1 MRTLLLSLGLA
12 AMDLTAQTPC
22 VNGSAGA
29 YPCNNVDLLAFR
41 SITQLG
47 GVSNTADLWGWT
59 DPLNGKEYAI
69 VGMRNGTAFVDISIP
84 TAPVLLGNLP
94 SHITGT
100 NTLWRDVDVRGNWC
114 FVGSETAGHGLQVFD
129 LTRLRTVVTPPV
141 VFTEDAH
148 FAGFGNSHTIYAD
161 KVNPYV
167 YAVGTGINSGGLNA
181 IDVSDPLN
189 PFLAGTYTQDGYIHE
204 NVVYAYTGPDA
215 QHQGKQISI
224 NFHSNSPDKI
234 TIVDV
239 TDKTDMT
246 LISSFTYSGAR
257 ITHQGWLTEDQRYLL
272 MNDEGDETFFGHGT
286 RTRIFD
292 LLDLDAPVY
301 LGAYTAPLNSVDHNL
316 YTHKDLVYA
325 SNYTS
330 GLRILDAASVASGT
344 LTEVAYF
351 DNYPANNG
359 ATYNGAWGNYPYF
372 SSGTVIIS
380 DYNSGLFIVRPRLS
394 VRVKAMLEGPYV
406 PAAGLMHDS
415 LRTQGLIP
423 LTEPYTALA
432 YAHVGGGGETT
443 TPTVLAVSGSN
454 AIVDWVVVELRDA
467 DTASIVNATRCALLQ
482 RDGDIVGTDGTS
494 PVQFDLPVG
503 DHHIAVRHRN
513 HLGTMSAS
521 PQRISIAPKTCDL
534 TLPGTATYGTEGR
547 KNINGVM
554 ALWTGNTT
562 VNGQL
567 QYTGSGNDRDP
578 ILLAIGGSVPTNFIT
593 GYRIEDTNL
602 DGVVKYIGAANDR
615 DIILQSIGGIVPSNT
630 RVAGLP

>member
-234 TIVDV
+234 TVVDV

-301 LGAYTAPLNSVDHNL
+301 LGAYTAPVNSVDHNL

-394 VRVKAMLEGPYV
+394 VRVKAVLEGPYV

-443 TPTVLAVSGSN
+443 TTPVLAVSGAN

-467 DTASIVNATRCALLQ
+467 DTVSIVNATRCALLQ

-602 DGVVKYIGAANDR
+602 DGVVKYTGFANDR
-615 DIILQSIGGIVPSNT
+615 DVILLNIGGTVPTSI
-630 RVAGLP
+630 RLQQLP

>member
-47 GVSNTADLWGWT
+47 GMSNVADLWGWT

-69 VGMRNGTAFVDISIP
+69 VGMRNGTAFVDITAP

-234 TIVDV
+234 TVVDV

-301 LGAYTAPLNSVDHNL
+301 LGAYTAPVNSVDHNL

-394 VRVKAMLEGPYV
+394 VRVKAVLEGPYV

-443 TPTVLAVSGSN
+443 TTPVLAVSGAN

-467 DTASIVNATRCALLQ
+467 DTVSIVNATRCALLQ

-602 DGVVKYIGAANDR
+602 DGVVKYTGFANDR
-615 DIILQSIGGIVPSNT
+615 DVILLNIGGTVPTSI
-630 RVAGLP
+630 RLQQLP

>member
-394 VRVKAMLEGPYV
+394 LRVKAVLEGPYV

-443 TPTVLAVSGSN
+443 TTPVLAVSGAN

-467 DTASIVNATRCALLQ
+467 DTVSIVNATRCALLQ

-602 DGVVKYIGAANDR
+602 DGVVKYTGFANDR
-615 DIILQSIGGIVPSNT
+615 DVILLNIGGTVPTSI
-630 RVAGLP
+630 RLQQLP

>member
-1 MRTLLLSLGLA
+1 
-12 AMDLTAQTPC
+12 MDLTAQTPC

-234 TIVDV
+234 TVVDV

-301 LGAYTAPLNSVDHNL
+301 LGAYTAPVNSVDHNL

-394 VRVKAMLEGPYV
+394 VRVKAVLEGPYV

-443 TPTVLAVSGSN
+443 TTPVLAVSGAN

-467 DTASIVNATRCALLQ
+467 DTVSIVNATRCALLQ

-602 DGVVKYIGAANDR
+602 DGVVKYTGFANDR
-615 DIILQSIGGIVPSNT
+615 DVILLNIGGTVPTSI
-630 RVAGLP
+630 RLQQLP

>member
-1 MRTLLLSLGLA
+1 
-12 AMDLTAQTPC
+12 
-22 VNGSAGA
+22 
-29 YPCNNVDLLAFR
+29 
-41 SITQLG
+41 
-47 GVSNTADLWGWT
+47 
-59 DPLNGKEYAI
+59 
-69 VGMRNGTAFVDISIP
+69 
-84 TAPVLLGNLP
+84 
-94 SHITGT
+94 
-100 NTLWRDVDVRGNWC
+100 
-114 FVGSETAGHGLQVFD
+114 
-129 LTRLRTVVTPPV
+129 
-141 VFTEDAH
+141 
-148 FAGFGNSHTIYAD
+148 
-161 KVNPYV
+161 
-167 YAVGTGINSGGLNA
+167 
-181 IDVSDPLN
+181 
-189 PFLAGTYTQDGYIHE
+189 
-204 NVVYAYTGPDA
+204 
-215 QHQGKQISI
+215 
-224 NFHSNSPDKI
+224 
-234 TIVDV
+234 
-239 TDKTDMT
+239 
-246 LISSFTYSGAR
+246 
-257 ITHQGWLTEDQRYLL
+257 

-301 LGAYTAPLNSVDHNL
+301 LGAYTAPVNSVDHNL

-394 VRVKAMLEGPYV
+394 VRVKAVLEGPYV

-443 TPTVLAVSGSN
+443 TTPVLAVSGAN

-467 DTASIVNATRCALLQ
+467 DTVSIVNATRCALLQ

-602 DGVVKYIGAANDR
+602 DGVVKYTGFANDR
-615 DIILQSIGGIVPSNT
+615 DVILLNIGGTVPTSI
-630 RVAGLP
+630 RLQQLP